1 MRKELACG
9 AVVPGCDF
17 VAHAATEEDLMLKV
31 ASHARQAHGVAHIT
45 DDLKAKIKDAIKDVD
60 N

>member
-9 AVVPGCDF
+9 RVVPGCDF

-31 ASHARQAHGVAHIT
+31 ADHARNVHGVEHISE
-45 DDLKAKIKDAIKDVD
+45 DLKAKIRDAIVDVD
-60 N
+60 R

>member
-17 VAHAATEEDLMLKV
+17 VAHAATEEDLMQKV
-31 ASHARQAHGVAHIT
+31 ASHARTVHGVAHIS
-45 DDLKAKIKDAIKDVD
+45 DGLKAKIRDAIREVEH
-60 N
+60 

>member
-17 VAHAATEEDLMLKV
+17 VAHAATEEELMLKV
-31 ASHARQAHGVAHIT
+31 ATHAHQAHGLTHLT
-45 DDLKAKIKDAIKDVD
+45 DDLKAKIKDAVKDVG

>member
-31 ASHARQAHGVAHIT
+31 ADHAREAHGIVHIS
-45 DDLKAKIKDAIKDVD
+45 DDLKAKIKVAIKEVEH
-60 N
+60 